1 MIVTLTMEEI
11 NIQKGNYSC
20 TFSPETLEKLSA
32 GGLLAR
38 RKILYKLYIAHREL
52 QLECPV
58 IKTTHRKNIVLWP
71 AIKLPYRKYPI
82 YVYLYAAAL
91 YLSSKMSMRSVAA
104 KVRSKFG
111 LDTFSHS
118 TLCRSLKKLM
128 ETAPDLLQLVTA
140 EMKKEETT
148 DPALVRRRHWDPAR
162 KDRYRMLLTAL
173 SLVLIR
179 RKTIS
184 FSSLLNYKYFNR
196 TMRFLL

>member
-11 NIQKGNYSC
+11 NIQKGSYSC
-20 TFSPETLEKLSA
+20 TFSPETLKKLA
-32 GGLLAR
+32 ADGFLGR
-38 RKILYKLYIAHREL
+38 RKIFYKLYVAHREF

-58 IKTTHRKNIVLWP
+58 IKTPHRSTIVLWP
-71 AIKLPYRKYPI
+71 AIKLPYRKYPV

-91 YLSSKMSMRSVAA
+91 YLSTKMSMRSVAA
-104 KVRSKFG
+104 KVRSIFG

-128 ETAPDLLQLVTA
+128 ETAPDLLHLVTA
-140 EMKKEETT
+140 EMKEETPG
-148 DPALVRRRHWDPAR
+148 PALVPRRRWGPAR
-162 KDRYRMLLTAL
+162 QDRYRMLLKAL
-173 SLVLIR
+173 SPALTR
-179 RKTIS
+179 QKTIS